1 MMRRS
6 RRPKLKE
13 SNYSPAGTYSCKDA
27 NVVID
32 GVDGQAVDDVLPN
45 QVAGMELYKDAA
57 SAPLEYAGRA
67 NCGVIVIWLRPGP
80 RWHGWRNLFN
90 RGPTPE

>member
-1 MMRRS
+1 DTDYD
-6 RRPKLKE
+6 P
-13 SNYSPAGTYSCKDA
+13 PGTHSCKDA

-45 QVAGMELYKDAA
+45 QIAGIELYKDAA
-57 SAPLEYAGRA
+57 AAPLEYAGRA

-80 RWHGWRNLFN
+80 RWQGWRALLP
-90 RGPTPE
+90 GPRRLQYDASP